1 MPLQAW
7 RVVELYGTFIQN
19 WRSHYRLREGSST
32 VLSCKLQG
40 GDQMSHAVTGIKRDI
55 TEAFPGSVR
64 NEL

>member
-19 WRSHYRLREGSST
+19 WRSHYGLREGSST

-40 GDQMSHAVTGIKRDI
+40 RVQMSYAVTGVERDI
-55 TEAFPGSVR
+55 IEAFPGNVR
-64 NEL
+64 MEL